1 MPSLSDIPMTL
12 TRVATR
18 PPDLSVPS
26 LWKTFSRVPGGK
38 TLFTRAICLKAP
50 YFGTIDPHVQELRPG
65 YCEVHIKD
73 RRGVHNHLG
82 TVHAIAMCNMA
93 ELAAGMATEITVPTD
108 ARWIPVG
115 MTVEYLRKARGN
127 LRAIATLDPIPPPG
141 DGIDVIASVK
151 ILDTSD
157 QPVMKAAITMRV
169 SAKEPAMTRTNTNPT
184 G

>member
-1 MPSLSDIPMTL
+1 MPALTDIPQTL
-12 TRVATR
+12 TRIA
-18 PPDLSVPS
+18 PQPDLSVPA
-26 LWKTFSRVPGGK
+26 LWNTLSKLPGGR
-38 TLFTRAICLKAP
+38 TLFTRAITLKAP
-50 YFGTIDPHVQELRPG
+50 YFGSIDPHIQELRPG

-93 ELAAGMATEITVPTD
+93 ELAGGMATEVTIPTD

-127 LRAIATLDPIPPPG
+127 LRAIATLDPIPPHEHG
-141 DGIDVIASVK
+141 VDVIAHVD

-157 QPVMKAAITMRV
+157 QTVMKAAITMRV
-169 SAKEPAMTRTNTNPT
+169 SPRSQR
-184 G
+184 

>member
-1 MPSLSDIPMTL
+1 MPALTVIPQTL
-12 TRVATR
+12 TRIAT
-18 PPDLSVPS
+18 PPDLSVPT
-26 LWKTFSRVPGGK
+26 LWNALSRLPGGK
-38 TLFTRAICLKAP
+38 TVFTRAICLKAP
-50 YFGTIDPHVQELRPG
+50 YFGSIDPHIQALRPG
-65 YCEVHIKD
+65 YCEVHIND

-93 ELAAGMATEITVPTD
+93 ELAAGMATEVTIPTD

-127 LRAIATLDPIPPPG
+127 LRAVATLDPIPTHDEG
-141 DGIDVIASVK
+141 VDVIANVD

-169 SAKEPAMTRTNTNPT
+169 SPKSQR
-184 G
+184 

>member
-1 MPSLSDIPMTL
+1 M
-12 TRVATR
+12 
-18 PPDLSVPS
+18 
-26 LWKTFSRVPGGK
+26 PGGK

-50 YFGTIDPHVQELRPG
+50 YFGSIDPHIQELRPG

-93 ELAAGMATEITVPTD
+93 ELAGGMATEVTIPTD

-127 LRAIATLDPIPPPG
+127 LRAVATLDPIPAHERGRRRDRKRRDPRHLRPAR
-141 DGIDVIASVK
+141 DESRDHHAR
-151 ILDTSD
+151 L
-157 QPVMKAAITMRV
+157 PKALT
-169 SAKEPAMTRTNTNPT
+169 PRTAGRTEAA
-184 G
+184 